1 MCRGRER
8 KERGRWPSKKK
19 RDRMGEQR
27 AHPAE
32 VALYAGAT
40 TDEGGVSLSRER
52 AGEKDREK
60 KQNNS
65 ADLAGKRRLRRPIVP
80 VPVRAW

>member
-1 MCRGRER
+1 
-8 KERGRWPSKKK
+8 
-19 RDRMGEQR
+19 MGQKR
-27 AHPAE
+27 AHPSE

-40 TDEGGVSLSRER
+40 TDEGGVSLSRES

-65 ADLAGKRRLRRPIVP
+65 ADLAGKRRLGGATVP

>member
-1 MCRGRER
+1 
-8 KERGRWPSKKK
+8 
-19 RDRMGEQR
+19 MGEQG

-32 VALYAGAT
+32 IALYAGAT
-40 TDEGGVSLSRER
+40 TDDGGVSLSRES
-52 AGEKDREK
+52 AGEKDREQ

-65 ADLAGKRRLRRPIVP
+65 ADLAGKRRLGGATVP